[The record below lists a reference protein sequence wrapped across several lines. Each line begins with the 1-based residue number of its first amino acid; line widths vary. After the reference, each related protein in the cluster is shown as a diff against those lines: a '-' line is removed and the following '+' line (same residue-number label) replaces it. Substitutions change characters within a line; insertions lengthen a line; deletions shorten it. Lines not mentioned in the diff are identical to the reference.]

1 MHRSPGISFEE
12 SIHTSG
18 KTLHGFRIIPD
29 RGTWIEAQFDQHD
42 LLYVYL
48 DRRRR
53 RRKFLI
59 TTFLRALMDWDP
71 EKDKDSDQKILELFY
86 SIETLSIEDL
96 IQKDN
101 VSNFVLVEPMFDRA
115 KGVASKSFR
124 ATNQNIFKSVSKSW
138 RKDP

>member
-1 MHRSPGISFEE
+1 MHRSPGVSFEE
-12 SIHTSG
+12 STHTSG
-18 KTLHGFRIIPD
+18 KVLHGFRIIPD

-71 EKDKDSDQKILELFY
+71 EKDKDSDQKIIELFY
-86 SIETLSIEDL
+86 DIETYRS
-96 IQKDN
+96 
-101 VSNFVLVEPMFDRA
+101 M
-115 KGVASKSFR
+115 
-124 ATNQNIFKSVSKSW
+124 IF
-138 RKDP
+138 